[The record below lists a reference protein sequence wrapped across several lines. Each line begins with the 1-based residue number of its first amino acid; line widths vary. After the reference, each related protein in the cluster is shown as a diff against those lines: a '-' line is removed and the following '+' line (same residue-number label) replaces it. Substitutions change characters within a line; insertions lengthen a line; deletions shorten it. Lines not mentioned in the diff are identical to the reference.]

1 VYGSG
6 RKTVWTIRLN
16 LAKPVDGEAAFRVAL
31 AGENGMRNGLAVAV
45 NGKVVG
51 AIGDGS
57 SAENAASRNTDA
69 IRYDT
74 DNGLWQER
82 TLKFDATLI
91 RAEENTMTLTVP
103 AGSLQSVVVWEYLRL
118 ELNEK

>member
-1 VYGSG
+1 
-6 RKTVWTIRLN
+6 VWTIRLN